1 MKITYHKVYRC
12 EGQVRI
18 LVDVSVSLNS
28 ESHFDLRWGLIHIHI
43 KSLLLTWS
51 ELHCQH
57 IFGDQIVHK
66 PIYMRHGTIN
76 LHICTVLWRINVLKI
91 DTWIQYVNCPWI
103 FHEVT
108 QD

>member
-1 MKITYHKVYRC
+1 MKISYLEVDRS

-28 ESHFDLRWGLIHIHI
+28 ESYFDLRWGLIHIHI
-43 KSLLLTWS
+43 KSLLLTRS

-76 LHICTVLWRINVLKI
+76 LHIFTLL
-91 DTWIQYVNCPWI
+91 
-103 FHEVT
+103 
-108 QD
+108 